1 MNCWNLLEE
10 ERVSYI
16 QNNTIRCPINNTFK
30 IMGKKFTVLILRNMM
45 YLNQTRFNKLLDSIE
60 EINAK
65 ILSTRLKEME
75 KDGLIERKIYHESPI
90 RIEYYMTEKG
100 MALAP
105 VLEQMAA
112 FSMKYCAKDI
122 FKDKKPRT
130 LKEVFGYESR
140 QNK

>member
-1 MNCWNLLEE
+1 LLEE

-16 QNNTIRCPINNTFK
+16 EKNTIRCPINNTFK
-30 IMGKKFTVLILRNMM
+30 IIGKKFTVLILRNMM

-65 ILSTRLKEME
+65 TLSSRLKEME
-75 KDGLIERKIYHESPI
+75 KDGLIERKIYHESPV
-90 RIEYYMTEKG
+90 RIEYCMTDKG

-130 LKEVFGYESR
+130 LKEVFGYEPRLNS
-140 QNK
+140 

>member
-1 MNCWNLLEE
+1 
-10 ERVSYI
+10 
-16 QNNTIRCPINNTFK
+16 
-30 IMGKKFTVLILRNMM
+30 M

-112 FSMKYCAKDI
+112 FSMNYCAKDI

-130 LKEVFGYESR
+130 LKEVFGYEPR
-140 QNK
+140 QNN

>member
-1 MNCWNLLEE
+1 
-10 ERVSYI
+10 
-16 QNNTIRCPINNTFK
+16 
-30 IMGKKFTVLILRNMM
+30 MGKKFTVLILRNMM
-45 YLNQTRFNKLLDSIE
+45 YLKQTRFNKLLETIE

-65 ILSTRLKEME
+65 TLSSRLKEME
-75 KDGLIERKIYHESPI
+75 KDGLIERKIYHESPV

-112 FSMKYCAKDI
+112 FSMKYCAKDV

-130 LKEVFGYESR
+130 LKEVFGYELS
-140 QNK
+140 QNN

>member
-1 MNCWNLLEE
+1 
-10 ERVSYI
+10 
-16 QNNTIRCPINNTFK
+16 
-30 IMGKKFTVLILRNMM
+30 MGKKFTVLILRNMM

-75 KDGLIERKIYHESPI
+75 KDGLIERKIYHGSPV

-100 MALAP
+100 LALAP

-122 FKDKKPRT
+122 FKDKKPRP
-130 LKEVFGYESR
+130 LKEVFGYEPR
-140 QNK
+140 QNN